1 MHKLVILIDAA
12 ADTAEFHSLWPQFLS
27 LAESMPGLL
36 REATS
41 RVERVLIGSLNC
53 FMIHEL
59 YFADA
64 AALQKAMTSP
74 VGVQTGQL
82 LQHMTRG
89 KVILLIADHREDA
102 GANLKKY
109 RQNPTTPAEHAS

>member
-12 ADTAEFHSLWPQFLS
+12 ADTAEFHELWPQFLS
-27 LAESMPGLL
+27 LAESMPGLQ

-41 RVERVLIGSLNC
+41 RVNRVLVGGLRC

-59 YFADA
+59 FFADA
-64 AALQKAMTSP
+64 PALQKAMTSP

-82 LQHMTRG
+82 LQHLTRG
-89 KVILLIADHREDA
+89 KVTLLTADHREDE
-102 GANLKKY
+102 GANLQKY
-109 RQNPTTPAEHAS
+109 RQGPAEPPDPAS